1 MAGGPLRARTIER
14 LGWVGVRSG
23 PAARPVILS
32 ATRITPTLSDPHP
45 IAVIARKTD

>member
-1 MAGGPLRARTIER
+1 MAGRPLRARTIER

-32 ATRITPTLSDPHP
+32 ATRITLTSLTP
-45 IAVIARKTD
+45 IRLR